1 MKAGYCVDY
10 LSHKWLKEEDL
21 IETYKETVKE
31 FQKNHR
37 SRYNKDKKFSTSD
50 HYKLIRYKNA
60 LWRSMSSKGL
70 IDPAIVSWQKESDI
84 TCNYYLLLTTT

>member
-10 LSHKWLKEEDL
+10 LSHEWLNKGDL

-31 FQKNHR
+31 YQKNHR
-37 SRYNKDKKFSTSD
+37 SRFDKTNKKHNKSD

-60 LWRSMSSKGL
+60 LWRSMSTKKL
-70 IDPAIVSWQKESDI
+70 IDPSTVSWQKESDI
-84 TCNYYLLLTTT
+84 TCKNSIY